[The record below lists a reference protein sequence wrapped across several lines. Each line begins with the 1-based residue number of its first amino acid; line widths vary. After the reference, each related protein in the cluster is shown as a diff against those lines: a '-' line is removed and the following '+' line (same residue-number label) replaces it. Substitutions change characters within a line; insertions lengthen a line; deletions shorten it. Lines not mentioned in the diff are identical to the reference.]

1 MDCCG
6 IWSSGGQVIES
17 YEKVPGSSVD
27 LVYWSIGLS
36 IAYLPMRDLTLIAPV
51 VTLVGIIL
59 FVIQLKL
66 SKYEVESEDSSIK
79 ELL

>member
-1 MDCCG
+1 MNLG
-6 IWSSGGQVIES
+6 NAGGAFI
-17 YEKVPGSSVD
+17 G
-27 LVYWSIGLS
+27 GLS

-51 VTLVGIIL
+51 VTLVGLIL
-59 FVIQLKL
+59 FVIQLKS

>member
-1 MDCCG
+1 M
-6 IWSSGGQVIES
+6 
-17 YEKVPGSSVD
+17 D